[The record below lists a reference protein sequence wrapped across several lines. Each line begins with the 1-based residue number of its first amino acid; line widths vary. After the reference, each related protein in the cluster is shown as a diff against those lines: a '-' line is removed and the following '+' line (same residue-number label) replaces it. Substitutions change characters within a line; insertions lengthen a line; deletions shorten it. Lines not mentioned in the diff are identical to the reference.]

1 MTRCRLMPIASLG
14 LVLAATT
21 LAGTAAASP
30 QAPAPETQLDR
41 IEHKLDLVLH
51 KLDQIQAGQAAASQ
65 TVTPSAAAQPAAA
78 PASTGNPAPTP
89 ETMAAGAVAIFHPA
103 PKTDTAA
110 HTIPANSVGGFIY
123 TGGTIHLADLA
134 DRGIHYIGLTG
145 VEWQG
150 WLRATETGRYE
161 LELDGSTV
169 VRGDFDNP
177 VCIFSG
183 WLEDRSI
190 GTQEATPRAG
200 PERPASFS
208 LILGAVLQPGL
219 YKLRLWAACTP
230 YVANEHVSVE
240 LFEKT
245 PSGLNMRPITGED
258 IVHKP
263 GS

>member
-1 MTRCRLMPIASLG
+1 MTRSRPILGACLG
-14 LVLAATT
+14 LALVAAITP
-21 LAGTAAASP
+21 AGTAAAAP
-30 QAPAPETQLDR
+30 QAPASETQLDR

-51 KLDQIQAGQAAASQ
+51 KLDQLQGGQADGTQ
-65 TVTPSAAAQPAAA
+65 TATPSTAAKPAAA
-78 PASTGNPAPTP
+78 PASAGPAPTP

-103 PKTDTAA
+103 PKTDIAA
-110 HTIPANSVGGFIY
+110 HTIPADSVGGFIY
-123 TGGTIHLADLA
+123 TGGAIHLADLA

-169 VRGDFDNP
+169 APGDFDIP

-190 GTQEATPRAG
+190 GTQQVTPRAG
-200 PERPASFS
+200 PGRPASFS
-208 LILGAVLQPGL
+208 LILGSVLQPGL
-219 YKLRLWAACTP
+219 YKLRLWATCTP
-230 YVANEHVSVE
+230 YVPSQQVSVE
-240 LFEKT
+240 LFEKI